1 MDPNITNPGYGV
13 LGLNAGLS
21 SPDGKY
27 RFGLF
32 ARNALDQFFL
42 AGRQA
47 NNGGW
52 TNVLNPEA
60 VRTVGVTFDAKFG
73 Q

>member
-1 MDPNITNPGYGV
+1 MDPNIENPGYGV
-13 LGLNAGLS
+13 LNVSAGLT
-21 SPDGKY
+21 SPDGRY
-27 RFGLF
+27 RVGNY
-32 ARNALDQFFL
+32 ARNALDTFFL

-60 VRTVGVTFDAKFG
+60 VRTIGMSLDLAFD
-73 Q
+73 